1 MTSLESRIN
10 DLRVSRETA
19 ERLEIYCRLF
29 NKWSSSINLTSASSV
44 QDFWDRHVRDS
55 IQIYRLRTDPIQ
67 WVDFGSGAGFPGLV
81 TAICLTEL
89 NEGWVHLIE
98 SNNKKAAFL
107 RTVIGET
114 GARASVSS
122 ERIEAVTSALTG
134 VQAISARALADLNQ
148 LLEYSYP
155 VMKDSDVRAY
165 FHKGRDYQTEINNAR
180 MRWRFDLVEHQSIVE
195 RDSVV
200 LEIHNLAL
208 NS

>member
-1 MTSLESRIN
+1 MRMN

-19 ERLEIYCRLF
+19 ERLEIYARLF
-29 NKWSSSINLTSASSV
+29 NKWSSSINLTSSSTI
-44 QDFWDRHVRDS
+44 QDFWDRHVKDS
-55 IQIYRLRTDPIQ
+55 LQIYRLRSGPVQ
-67 WVDFGSGAGFPGLV
+67 WADFGSGAGFPGLV
-81 TAICLTEL
+81 TAICLTESHD
-89 NEGWVHLIE
+89 GWVHLIE

-114 GARASVSS
+114 GARAHVSS
-122 ERIEAVTSALTG
+122 ERIEAVTSRLLG
-134 VQAISARALADLNQ
+134 IKAISARALADLNQ

-155 VMKDSDVRAY
+155 LMRDRNVRAY
-165 FHKGRDYQTEINNAR
+165 FHKGRDYQTEIDNAR
-180 MRWRFDLVEHQSIVE
+180 MRWQFDLIQHQSTVE